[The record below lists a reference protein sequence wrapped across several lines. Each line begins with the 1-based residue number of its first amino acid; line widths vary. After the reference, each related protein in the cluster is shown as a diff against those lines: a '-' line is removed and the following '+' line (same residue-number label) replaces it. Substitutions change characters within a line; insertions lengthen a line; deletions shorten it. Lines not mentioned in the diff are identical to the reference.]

1 MGPAQ
6 QGAGRCRADVAFGH
20 LAHIS
25 ERLLTRQFRTGGIRV
40 RAWPTPAEAIADGHP
55 DNAYADMILRMGAG
69 RSADVKRAAGDALMK
84 VAVDFFA
91 GELARPHFALALEI
105 VEIDSD
111 FSWKTNSIHPRMNRE
126 QP

>member
-1 MGPAQ
+1 MPSLCEQLRQAMVAQ
-6 QGAGRCRADVAFGH
+6 GCFP
-20 LAHIS
+20 I
-25 ERLLTRQFRTGGIRV
+25 GGIRV